1 MTGFYNVIT
10 KRPGLFTREN
20 SQPKLA
26 DALYKSYVQKSGH
39 NIIGIGAIMII
50 ANLVDEQWNRPIWMY
65 FLVFLG
71 LVGIFCEFNQ
81 VKQKILWEILF

>member
-1 MTGFYNVIT
+1 MTGFYNLIT

-26 DALYKSYVQKSGH
+26 DALYKSYVQKSGL
-39 NIIGIGAIMII
+39 NFIGVGTITFMG
-50 ANLVDEQWNRPIWMY
+50 NLVDEQWNKPTWMY

-71 LVGIFCEFNQ
+71 LAGIFIVN
-81 VKQKILWEILF
+81 LFESIS